1 MLECRCLDR
10 RVSTVKALAEEAGA
24 SKEERNAAKSSMNWR
39 FTTADARIKLKHLYP
54 ETVEEA

>member
-39 FTTADARIKLKHLYP
+39 FTTADALIKLKHLYF
-54 ETVEEA
+54 EIEEEA